1 MNNNYPIYDL
11 SNMKEALIRSR
22 LWDARMALL
31 DKQYMHRCTIDTWAE
46 IMQLLDTLEAL
57 QPQPET
63 DYLTRDQMADIL
75 GNDAYIHCNDYEDL
89 EYISGSMAHPTPVG
103 FFIR

>member
-1 MNNNYPIYDL
+1 MNNTPNYDL
-11 SNMKEALIRSR
+11 SNMEEALIKSR
-22 LWDARMALL
+22 LWDARQALL
-31 DKQYMHRCTIDTWAE
+31 NKRYIHRCTIDLWAE
-46 IMQLLDTLEAL
+46 IMQLLDALEAL

-89 EYISGSMAHPTPVG
+89 EYISSSMKHPKPVG
-103 FFIR
+103 FFWN